1 MTPTPTTSPQLP
13 AVAATRRAAAPAA
26 GDPDRRPAGLVAGI
40 IPVFGALI
48 AGGVLPSRPASHQ
61 ERAEP
66 ALILTE
72 ATAA

>member
-1 MTPTPTTSPQLP
+1 
-13 AVAATRRAAAPAA
+13 
-26 GDPDRRPAGLVAGI
+26 
-40 IPVFGALI
+40 
-48 AGGVLPSRPASHQ
+48 VLPSRPASHQ